1 MEYVFIGCDVT
12 LLLSEEE
19 KRTSSTQTKA
29 MRLFPVH
36 LTLWFSFLF
45 FRASKSAFNTFT
57 ETNGMNSTV
66 CENIEF
72 TDAGLVP
79 EQDDIKASDINEQS
93 FCVLYVTNILNCS
106 WSLDHSAVAH
116 ISVCNNK
123 TLLWSLNPSKEERAG
138 SASLILQNV
147 DVLYVV
153 LQFNLTLQGSRA
165 VYTKVY
171 DKHMLE
177 VPPPPENI
185 STSVT
190 GENLLLVSWSLPESQ
205 ILFDPNCYEYQLD
218 IGDGEPA
225 REASGELS
233 YTLPNVV
240 PSHTH
245 RARIRTRLSITCH
258 ERPHWSE
265 WSKWSNDAAGA
276 VEPPGFRLNLLVIVL
291 ILLGLPM
298 ILLAVLL
305 MARSQ
310 RLYKTVFPRIPRP
323 PPDYMKALDKND
335 RLNEPHPCTPAEEEV
350 ITVVLFE

>member
-1 MEYVFIGCDVT
+1 M
-12 LLLSEEE
+12 S
-19 KRTSSTQTKA
+19 
-29 MRLFPVH
+29 H
-36 LTLWFSFLF
+36 FSFLKRKKEP
-45 FRASKSAFNTFT
+45 RARRQKSVNAFNTFT

-66 CENIEF
+66 CENIES
-72 TDAGLVP
+72 TDASLVP
-79 EQDDIKASDINEQS
+79 EQDDVEASDISEQS

-116 ISVCNNK
+116 ISVCNGE

-171 DKHMLE
+171 DKHMLA

-205 ILFDPNCYEYQLD
+205 ILFDPHCYEYQLD

-225 REASGELS
+225 RETSGELS

-258 ERPHWSE
+258 ERPRWSE

-310 RLYKTVFPRIPRP
+310 SEKKKLFKLQSDRNLPCEFYNSLCFRLYKTVFPRIPRP